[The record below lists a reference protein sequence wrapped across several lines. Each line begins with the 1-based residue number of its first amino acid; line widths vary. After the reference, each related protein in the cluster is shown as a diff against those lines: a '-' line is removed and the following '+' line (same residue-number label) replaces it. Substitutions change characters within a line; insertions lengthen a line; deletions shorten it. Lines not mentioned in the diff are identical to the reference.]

1 MDPTVRRRIR
11 TVVMEVA
18 AAVGGM
24 RDISAEMTGRA
35 EASSDLVSRTLFRV
49 AADERFT
56 GTAKPRRDWQKK
68 AEEGLISLAM
78 EIEKLESPGDE
89 DVQSVLDDYFVWW
102 MSEMIEHRAVIKEDS
117 QDIEELPYI
126 PVERIPDVFGMSG
139 NMVKAGE
146 ETQGFSVD
154 PDDMPPVGE
163 ESGRYADN
171 DDASRDDSMQEACN
185 RFMNPPKTHQT
196 ASDIYRDGQS
206 KIVYSNQVC
215 GQQIELMFLHS
226 LPSKLYQLA
235 RIIGRTADKPS
246 FSSSSKFMTAS
257 KSDIVGIT
265 VGDNLNALLPS
276 EIAMLATRQT
286 SPVFYRNFAEK
297 RLQVFASASSDK
309 EPKKHEDGP
318 IIICLDTSSSMNGA
332 PVRTA
337 TAITLA
343 LAVIARRKKREVLIV
358 RYSNSYDL
366 FRVTDIM
373 KQRTKLDYFLTHTD
387 ASGNNENIMF
397 RWLFGEVLPQI
408 EDFKNADMLCISDFG
423 WTKIASDVKEMF
435 EEYRKTGMRC
445 YGLNI
450 DKSKPDGKV
459 DLRNT
464 MDVLDSVW
472 TYYRGDCFE
481 VYRRKGFS
489 LKK

>member
-1 MDPTVRRRIR
+1 
-11 TVVMEVA
+11 MEVA

-196 ASDIYRDGQS
+196 ASDIYRDGQLRLM
-206 KIVYSNQVC
+206 
-215 GQQIELMFLHS
+215 IE
-226 LPSKLYQLA
+226 
-235 RIIGRTADKPS
+235 
-246 FSSSSKFMTAS
+246 
-257 KSDIVGIT
+257 
-265 VGDNLNALLPS
+265 
-276 EIAMLATRQT
+276 
-286 SPVFYRNFAEK
+286 
-297 RLQVFASASSDK
+297 
-309 EPKKHEDGP
+309 
-318 IIICLDTSSSMNGA
+318 
-332 PVRTA
+332 
-337 TAITLA
+337 
-343 LAVIARRKKREVLIV
+343 
-358 RYSNSYDL
+358 
-366 FRVTDIM
+366 
-373 KQRTKLDYFLTHTD
+373 
-387 ASGNNENIMF
+387 
-397 RWLFGEVLPQI
+397 
-408 EDFKNADMLCISDFG
+408 
-423 WTKIASDVKEMF
+423 
-435 EEYRKTGMRC
+435 
-445 YGLNI
+445 
-450 DKSKPDGKV
+450 
-459 DLRNT
+459 
-464 MDVLDSVW
+464 
-472 TYYRGDCFE
+472 
-481 VYRRKGFS
+481 
-489 LKK
+489 